1 MFPEIEVR
9 ELVANMLVHQDLAV
23 TGAGP
28 MVEIFAD
35 RIEISNPGESLVA
48 TDRLIDAPPRTR
60 NEAMAAIM
68 RRVGICEERGSGI
81 EVTCRSGPLRPPTK
95 ADNCLTVV

>member
-1 MFPEIEVR
+1 MIGNAIREIVTMFPGIAIR

-48 TDRLIDAPPRTR
+48 TDRP
-60 NEAMAAIM
+60 M
-68 RRVGICEERGSGI
+68 RRLSPSRTSK
-81 EVTCRSGPLRPPTK
+81 SPPPMVSPT
-95 ADNCLTVV
+95 AFSCILLPEPIPVS